1 MANILI
7 GSSNITRHYT
17 PENHGT
23 FREYHSVKCT
33 SAGAFRAQMIGLDN
47 TSSSV
52 LISVIENILAD
63 HVGQSDQMEAK
74 IDECVKGF
82 IELVTATAERLPG
95 TKFGLVQPLGR
106 PALGWFHARV
116 DDITNFLEETLQH
129 AIEKK
134 KLTNVAKIES
144 VKKISQQFEP
154 DQIHLTKPS
163 AKIFLDV
170 VLGNAEKFFGDEVI
184 DVEEG
189 EVIDVKRLEKRLE
202 AIENE
207 LKLQKKTNRSN
218 NLTFARIREEVD
230 ATSNKAKE
238 DRVIING
245 LTSKTP
251 IPTEIRPR
259 IEMLKK
265 LAKDLFELLIPNF
278 EGKIMFVSQGK
289 VQDTAL
295 PIIEVKLDNPENAA
309 RIRKAFAE
317 KRRKNELPAEQ
328 KNLFITNV
336 STLATRV
343 RIDVLKAIAR
353 KLSTDKEMAYV
364 SGFVSRPMMHIKK
377 MPVTQTSK
385 PLKSFSFIDSVA
397 KYGDLVADEDLSSAY
412 FRAGRAFDG
421 QLEQNFVL
429 LNGAGQTK
437 YKAGSLPDTTR
448 APTGNKWGTA
458 AGTSKGSSERGRSG
472 GYRGQG
478 VKRYGEDLGGTSY
491 KSKKH

>member
-1 MANILI
+1 M
-7 GSSNITRHYT
+7 
-17 PENHGT
+17 
-23 FREYHSVKCT
+23 
-33 SAGAFRAQMIGLDN
+33 
-47 TSSSV
+47 
-52 LISVIENILAD
+52 
-63 HVGQSDQMEAK
+63 
-74 IDECVKGF
+74 
-82 IELVTATAERLPG
+82 
-95 TKFGLVQPLGR
+95 
-106 PALGWFHARV
+106 
-116 DDITNFLEETLQH
+116 
-129 AIEKK
+129 
-134 KLTNVAKIES
+134 
-144 VKKISQQFEP
+144 
-154 DQIHLTKPS
+154 
-163 AKIFLDV
+163 
-170 VLGNAEKFFGDEVI
+170 
-184 DVEEG
+184 
-189 EVIDVKRLEKRLE
+189 
-202 AIENE
+202 
-207 LKLQKKTNRSN
+207 
-218 NLTFARIREEVD
+218 D

-385 PLKSFSFIDSVA
+385 PLKSFSFIDSVS

-429 LNGAGQTK
+429 LNDAGQVK

-448 APTGNKWGTA
+448 APAGNKCGTA